1 MASKTIGTTTVTAR
15 DWKKNG
21 QHRIY
26 FSDDR
31 RGSACWDVVNGE
43 WIKVSHEVGA
53 QFKLQI
59 KAAFDL
65 PYSEGERSYLERIG
79 QL

>member
-1 MASKTIGTTTVTAR
+1 MVSKTVGTTTVTAR

-26 FSDDR
+26 FTINK
-31 RGSACWDVVNGE
+31 GQACWDVISSE
-43 WIKVSHEVGA
+43 WIKTHHEFGSA
-53 QFKLQI
+53 LKLQV

-65 PYSEGERSYLERIG
+65 PYSESERSYLERIG